1 VASLTPSV
9 VAIATPV
16 LEALLSCWASRLENA
31 DLVADGK
38 PKKWSMQTKEEKVA
52 TQLSVACIDMLL
64 EFCNCSESMLA
75 FTADVVGKKSAGILD
90 ILMRTEYFL
99 PKAVVTSLHELLYK
113 LLGDSNFK
121 HTFAQIF
128 ISHYPKFLRDSVA
141 EETAAAP
148 GGAPNSKNREQ
159 AILGSFSV
167 QIFTVPTLT
176 PKLVTESRLL
186 DMLLDTLK
194 EFFCSCVGDDGRL
207 MVCCFL
213 RST

>member
-9 VAIATPV
+9 VAIAMPV
-16 LEALLSCWASRLENA
+16 LQALLSCWASRLEAA

-38 PKKWSMQTKEEKVA
+38 PKRWSLQTKEEKVA
-52 TQLSVACIDMLL
+52 SQLSVACIDMLL

-75 FTADVVGKKSAGILD
+75 FTADVVGKRSAGILD

-99 PKAVVTSLHELLYK
+99 PKAVVMSLHELLYK

-121 HTFAQIF
+121 HMFAQIF

-186 DMLLDTLK
+186 DMLLETLK